1 MSLLQ
6 SGSDCFFP
14 RSERTD
20 AEILRLTL
28 LPYPGGPSLYPNDLG
43 CTFLFFKFFF
53 QDLIYF
59 DLTLDGDFCPQQIS
73 YNVVITTSS

>member
-6 SGSDCFFP
+6 SGSDYFFFL

-20 AEILRLTL
+20 AVFVRLTL

-43 CTFLFFKFFF
+43 
-53 QDLIYF
+53 
-59 DLTLDGDFCPQQIS
+59 
-73 YNVVITTSS
+73 